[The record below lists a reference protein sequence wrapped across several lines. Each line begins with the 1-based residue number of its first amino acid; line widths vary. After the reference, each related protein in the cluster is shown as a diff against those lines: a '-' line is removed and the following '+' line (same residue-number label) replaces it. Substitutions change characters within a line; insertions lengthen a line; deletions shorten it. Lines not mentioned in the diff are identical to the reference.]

1 MVFEGDTLIAVTG
14 EQLTKINLAIA
25 GERLYRAENAILQ
38 EQLDNADSVIIQLG
52 QVVALQDSVVMGLR
66 KKFMAAEELNAD
78 LNNALKVQ
86 RKKDLNTTIG
96 VGVGGILA
104 GIILRS
110 LLVK

>member
-25 GERLYRAENAILQ
+25 GERLYRAENELLQ
-38 EQLDNADSVIIQLG
+38 EQLDNADSVVTQLK
-52 QVVALQDSVVMGLR
+52 QVVALQDSVVFDLR
-66 KKFMAAEELNAD
+66 KKFTAAENLNAELNKAIK
-78 LNNALKVQ
+78 LQ
-86 RKKDLNTTIG
+86 RKKDLSTTIG
-96 VGVGGILA
+96 VGVGSILA